1 LLSPR
6 MPLAGGAMY
15 TVGVLFYAWKKL
27 PYNHV
32 IWHVFNLAGSTYHYV
47 AVLCAVILPAKA

>member
-1 LLSPR
+1 